1 MNLKNILENIIE
13 LEKLISIDEKKK
25 LLILTLSVCSFFLIC
40 VVSFFIILFLNINL
54 FYLLIALEL
63 FYLGIIILALAFSY
77 FFNIPLGNV
86 YALFILII
94 AALES
99 VLGLSLILVNKY
111 IFNDIYLKKYD
122 NNRF

>member
-1 MNLKNILENIIE
+1 MFFKNIIENISE

-25 LLILTLSVCSFFLIC
+25 LLILALSICSFFII
-40 VVSFFIILFLNINL
+40 VVISFFIILFLNINF
-54 FYLLIALEL
+54 FYFLIALEL
-63 FYLGIIILALAFSY
+63 FYLGIIIMAVAFSY

-99 VLGLSLILVNKY
+99 VLGLSLILINKY
-111 IFNDIYLKKYD
+111 IFNNIYLNIYN
-122 NNRF
+122 NNRY